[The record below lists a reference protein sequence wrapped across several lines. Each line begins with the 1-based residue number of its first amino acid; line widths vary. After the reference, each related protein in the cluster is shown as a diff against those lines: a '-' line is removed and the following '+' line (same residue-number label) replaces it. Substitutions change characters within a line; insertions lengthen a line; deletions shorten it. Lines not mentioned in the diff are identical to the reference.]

1 MHRTLTSSIFPELT
15 LLLALSILFSGCAAS
30 HRSLSTGETEISSK
44 IAALQDSLTGLKP
57 HPDPDEA
64 RRVAETAVTHSLRLA
79 DAYRVVPP
87 ARWHNVLIQV
97 GIRERG
103 LCFHWTE
110 DLMQRLQALGLSS
123 FDLHWGVAH
132 RGSDLR
138 EHNSVVI
145 TAAGQPFEAGLVL
158 DPWRNSG
165 DLFWTRVDRDA
176 YPWAPLPR
184 DEW

>member
-1 MHRTLTSSIFPELT
+1 MPPVLA
-15 LLLALSILFSGCAAS
+15 LLLTVAVLFSGCTAT
-30 HRSLSTGETEISSK
+30 HRSTLTDAAQISSK
-44 IAALQDSLTGLKP
+44 VAALQGRLTGLGP
-57 HPDPDEA
+57 HPDHVEA
-64 RRVAETAVTHSLRLA
+64 RRVAETAVSHSLRLA
-79 DAYRVVPP
+79 EEYRVVPP

-110 DLMQRLQALGLSS
+110 DLMLHLQALALSS
-123 FDLHWGVAH
+123 FDLHWAVAH

-145 TAAGQPFEAGLVL
+145 TATGQPFEEGLVL

-165 DLFWTRVDRDA
+165 DLFWTRVDRDS
-176 YPWAPLPR
+176 YPWTPLPR
-184 DEW
+184 GEW